1 MLKSHL
7 SLARQNT
14 EIPKV
19 ELIIDP
25 DIKAKYDE
33 AAKNGT
39 YVNLSD
45 FDDKLQDK
53 EYLNRLHN
61 LVQGWYKEI
70 RKVTT
75 LEHNIES
82 GTASQEINFWAQ
94 MDSCLRYIKEQLV
107 RDDVKMTLDIL
118 M

>member
-19 ELIIDP
+19 ELTIDSE
-25 DIKAKYDE
+25 IKIKFDQ
-33 AAKNGT
+33 AAKKGT
-39 YVNLSD
+39 FVALGD
-45 FDDKLQDK
+45 FDDKFQDK
-53 EYLNRLHN
+53 EFLNRLHN
-61 LVQGWYKEI
+61 QVQGWYKEI

-82 GTASQEINFWAQ
+82 GTASQEINFWA
-94 MDSCLRYIKEQLV
+94 
-107 RDDVKMTLDIL
+107 
-118 M
+118 